1 MNCNCQNIS
10 ELEGNAALE
19 YIESHLSKIR
29 VDGKTWQ
36 VFYECPL
43 TGIQWVKDYP
53 HSEYHGGGSPR
64 LRRLPLSLET

>member
-29 VDGKTWQ
+29 VDGKTW
-36 VFYECPL
+36 
-43 TGIQWVKDYP
+43 
-53 HSEYHGGGSPR
+53 
-64 LRRLPLSLET
+64 LPS